1 MPEDRPRPDPTD
13 EDPFSPTWRFKD
25 DVEAAWLDGEGEDAA
40 RMREADERDL
50 AGVLPRLLRGPV
62 MPDPTMS
69 DDERVL
75 LEHRWAVRVN
85 LPTDANHA
93 AQVARRLVDVAAYA
107 GVEVPAEFGRA
118 VELLERFAQAVSRQV
133 EAERAELER
142 SDLDSAHF
150 QRELERPERQA
161 RRERSPGGHP

>member
-1 MPEDRPRPDPTD
+1 MADPRM
-13 EDPFSPTWRFKD
+13 
-25 DVEAAWLDGEGEDAA
+25 G
-40 RMREADERDL
+40 
-50 AGVLPRLLRGPV
+50 
-62 MPDPTMS
+62 

-107 GVEVPAEFGRA
+107 GVEVPDEFARA

-133 EAERAELER
+133 EAERAELQR
-142 SDLDSAHF
+142 RGVDDATF
-150 QRELERPERQA
+150 QRELERAA
-161 RRERSPGGHP
+161 RELRRKRGA